1 LFNTSFHYFTIISM
15 EPKKSKKPPGFEES
29 LGRLEALIESM
40 ESGDTPLAELV
51 TKFEDGN
58 KLLMNCQ
65 KRLREAE
72 LKIEKIRKEKDT
84 FIVED
89 FDPGVSAED
98 TSV

>member
-1 LFNTSFHYFTIISM
+1 M

-29 LGRLEALIESM
+29 LERLEALIESM

-72 LKIEKIRKEKDT
+72 LKIEKIRKDKDN
-84 FIVED
+84 FSIEN
-89 FDPGVSAED
+89 FDPGVSTEG
-98 TSV
+98 SSR